1 MENDNSVTIF
11 LAGLAVGAVG
21 ALLFAPASGEDTR
34 SQIKKSVGSGFDTV
48 QDKLSDATDAARKAA
63 DQAGSKLQ
71 DAGKRLQSV

>member
-21 ALLFAPASGEDTR
+21 ALLFAPATGADTR
-34 SQIKKSVGSGFDTV
+34 SQIKKSVGSGMDSV
-48 QDKLSDATDAARKAA
+48 QDKLNDATDAAKKAA
-63 DQAGSKLQ
+63 NQAGSKLQ